1 MLDTSE
7 PAATPSRD
15 RLIDAILAFLGDRD
29 LLTVDEIRGALE
41 REIDDAGPSA
51 LVELKARLAADDGW
65 TYYPPDPLARR
76 IHHVLA
82 ARLLQPDSKLIG
94 IEHAHAV
101 AGRPVVILANHLSY
115 ADANLLEILLQRSGG
130 AVLADRL
137 TAMAGPKVFTNRT
150 RRFSSLCFGTIKV
163 PQNADV
169 SSGAAVMGTRDVA
182 RAARMAIDVAHERL
196 RSGDALVIF
205 GEGTRSR
212 TSGMQP
218 LLIGVVRY
226 FDEPGTWI
234 LPVGI
239 VGTETLFP
247 VGEDTLHPVRVSVC
261 VGQPIG
267 ADSLLAKTG
276 GDRRLLM
283 DAIGV
288 AIAEL
293 LPVEYRGA
301 YDPTA
306 GPLVGARELLNDLR
320 QP

>member
-1 MLDTSE
+1 MLDASE

-15 RLIDAILAFLGDRD
+15 RLIDAILAFLGGRD
-29 LLTVDEIRGALE
+29 LLTIDEIRGALE
-41 REIDDAGPSA
+41 REIDDAGPAA

-82 ARLLQPDSKLIG
+82 ARLLQSDSQLIG
-94 IEHAHAV
+94 IEHAHGV
-101 AGRPVVILANHLSY
+101 ADRPVVILANHLSY

-130 AVLADRL
+130 AALADRL
-137 TAMAGPKVFTNRT
+137 TAMAGPKVFSSRT

-169 SSGAAVMGTRDVA
+169 SSGEAAMGTRDVA
-182 RAARMAIDVAHERL
+182 RAARTAIDVAHERL
-196 RSGDALVIF
+196 RNGDALVIF

-212 TSGMQP
+212 TFGMQP
-218 LLIGVVRY
+218 LLIGVARY
-226 FDEPGTWI
+226 FDEPETWI

-247 VGEDTLHPVRVSVC
+247 VGEDSLHPVRVIFR
-261 VGQPIG
+261 VGPPID
-267 ADSLLAKTG
+267 ADTLRFNAG

-293 LPVEYRGA
+293 LPVEYRGS
-301 YDPTA
+301 YDPNA
-306 GPLVGARELLNDLR
+306 GPLAGARRLLNDSR

>member
-1 MLDTSE
+1 MLDASE

-15 RLIDAILAFLGDRD
+15 RLVDAILAFLGDRD

-41 REIDDAGPSA
+41 REIDDAGPAA

-82 ARLLQPDSKLIG
+82 ARLLQPDSQLIG

-130 AVLADRL
+130 AALADRL

-169 SSGAAVMGTRDVA
+169 SSGEAVMATRDLA
-182 RAARMAIDVAHERL
+182 RAARIAIDVAHERL
-196 RSGDALVIF
+196 RNGDALVIF

-212 TSGMQP
+212 SSGMQS
-218 LLIGVVRY
+218 LLIGVARY
-226 FDEPGTWI
+226 FNEPGTWI

-239 VGTETLFP
+239 IGTETLFP
-247 VGEDTLHPVRVSVC
+247 VGDETLHPVRVIVR

-267 ADSLLAKTG
+267 ADTLRANAG

-301 YDPTA
+301 YDPNA
-306 GPLVGARELLNDLR
+306 GPLAGARQLLNDSR

>member
-1 MLDTSE
+1 MLDASE

-41 REIDDAGPSA
+41 REIDDAGPAA
-51 LVELKARLAADDGW
+51 LVELRARLAADDGW

-76 IHHVLA
+76 IHQVLA
-82 ARLLQPDSKLIG
+82 AKLLQPDSQLIG
-94 IEHAHAV
+94 IEHVDAV

-130 AVLADRL
+130 AALADRL
-137 TAMAGPKVFTNRT
+137 TAMAGPKVFSSRT

-169 SSGAAVMGTRDVA
+169 SSGEAVMCTRDIA

-196 RSGDALVIF
+196 RCGDALVIF

-212 TSGMQP
+212 SSGMQP
-218 LLIGVVRY
+218 LLIGVARY

-247 VGEDTLHPVRVSVC
+247 VGEDSLHSVRVVARI
-261 VGQPIG
+261 GPPIH
-267 ADSLLAKTG
+267 AETLSSNAK

-301 YDPTA
+301 YDPNV
-306 GPLVGARELLNDLR
+306 GPLAGARALLNDLR